1 MNRYIGADPSFT
13 AYGLSVIDTKRLT
26 ITLDE
31 LKVDIDKHSP
41 RSILDGISIVTHDVI
56 TRIFDVIN
64 LPGVNCR
71 LSLELATT
79 YGQMFQAELYALDYA
94 LYRNNN
100 YIFSDVSLLST
111 TYLSWVKGKGYKPVI
126 GKKEDTIFLVEKI
139 LDIFRDFGYTI
150 NICKT
155 ENTISSLEKVK
166 NRYPRVKTITSGEAD
181 SFMFALQDFIKNE
194 TGPIITKIL
203 EECPR
208 LMEEHEL
215 K

>member
-100 YIFSDVSLLST
+100 YIFSDVCLLST
-111 TYLSWVKGKGYKPVI
+111 TYLSWVKGKGYKPVYLRI
-126 GKKEDTIFLVEKI
+126 RPTLPLLLLWAIREWFYI
-139 LDIFRDFGYTI
+139 LCHRSDILLSI
-150 NICKT
+150 PLNI
-155 ENTISSLEKVK
+155 LPLWLLRHRGAVQKVC
-166 NRYPRVKTITSGEAD
+166 RE
-181 SFMFALQDFIKNE
+181 
-194 TGPIITKIL
+194 
-203 EECPR
+203 
-208 LMEEHEL
+208 
-215 K
+215 